1 MLWDFIQEKPS
12 SRLLA
17 IYLVFLYYF
26 AACTVT
32 HKVSRAILKEKD
44 ISCHSLRTWLIQRDG
59 IYADVVHF
67 SVMIRAIKSTYV
79 RIICP
84 NSKENAMGHPYANL
98 IFCVCTCQY
107 NASWQSITVIYMIN
121 YHAKAILGAF
131 KNYIL
136 LMLLACAWF
145 SVSGSNI
152 AFWVIPFCNIAYW
165 QHRLW
170 WVSAM
175 Y

>member
-67 SVMIRAIKSTYV
+67 SVMIRAIEFISV

-84 NSKENAMGHPYANL
+84 NSKENAMGRPYANL
-98 IFCVCTCQY
+98 IFCVCTCQS

-136 LMLLACAWF
+136 LILLACAWF
-145 SVSGSNI
+145 SVSGSNGRFQKI
-152 AFWVIPFCNIAYW
+152 SIPY
-165 QHRLW
+165 HGRL
-170 WVSAM
+170 
-175 Y
+175 

>member
-1 MLWDFIQEKPS
+1 M
-12 SRLLA
+12 

-32 HKVSRAILKEKD
+32 HKVSRAILKEND

-67 SVMIRAIKSTYV
+67 SVMIRAIEFTYV

-84 NSKENAMGHPYANL
+84 NSKENAMGRPYANL

-107 NASWQSITVIYMIN
+107 NAS
-121 YHAKAILGAF
+121 
-131 KNYIL
+131 
-136 LMLLACAWF
+136 
-145 SVSGSNI
+145 
-152 AFWVIPFCNIAYW
+152 
-165 QHRLW
+165 
-170 WVSAM
+170 
-175 Y
+175 